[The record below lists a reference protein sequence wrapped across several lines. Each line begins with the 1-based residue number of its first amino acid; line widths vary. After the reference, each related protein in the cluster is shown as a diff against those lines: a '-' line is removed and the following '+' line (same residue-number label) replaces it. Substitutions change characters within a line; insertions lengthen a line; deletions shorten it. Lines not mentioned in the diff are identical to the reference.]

1 MNGSNGGSI
10 GSGSGQFIIG
20 TTPGNPNMYFT
31 LNFQNDINGNP
42 DYTNPLPLKLGWL
55 LGFRNGIYTGNI
67 KHTRD
72 SMAVPDGV
80 GRWMSNKGKHLY
92 GLWKEGVFT
101 RFLRDSGTPVIAKN
115 N

>member
-1 MNGSNGGSI
+1 MASNSPI
-10 GSGSGQFIIG
+10 ES
-20 TTPGNPNMYFT
+20 PNFT
-31 LNFQNDINGNP
+31 LSPIGFENVEKTGNNYGMEYKIT
-42 DYTNPLPLKLGWL
+42 YTDENKT
-55 LGFRNGIYTGNI
+55 GIYTGNI

-80 GRWMSNKGKHLY
+80 GRWMPNEGKHLY

>member
-1 MNGSNGGSI
+1 MASNSSTEIPKIRLSPI
-10 GSGSGQFIIG
+10 GFENVEN
-20 TTPGNPNMYFT
+20 TGNNYGMEYKIT
-31 LNFQNDINGNP
+31 
-42 DYTNPLPLKLGWL
+42 YTEENKTGV
-55 LGFRNGIYTGNI
+55 YTGNI
-67 KHTRD
+67 KYTRD